1 MDTPLRGMI
10 VAITSSR
17 RAGDLAHII
26 SSFGGIPYVA
36 PTVGIDLR
44 QKESKEYLN
53 FLNTLLDNKFD
64 YIIFMTG
71 LSVYSLIA
79 TAKNWGLEKK
89 IIDFLNQVVV
99 IARSSKPKEA
109 LAKHGIKTDIVPVD
123 NTTEGIVKLLENHS
137 VMNKK
142 VAIIWP
148 GSYST
153 ILKDHLVKAG
163 ATVFE
168 YSNYSYS
175 IDINEIGPNLLEKM
189 GFNYVP
195 TDEGKVVQLIKDVNS
210 GRINVITFTSPPAVH
225 DLFYLAVVK
234 KMKQSLQISLNK
246 YVVVAAVGP
255 STARALKENGIN
267 VDVVP
272 EIYKMGP
279 MIKSISN
286 YLGKSSHLKIRKQ
299 RRHYLG
305 RI

>member
-44 QKESKEYLN
+44 QKGSKEYLN
-53 FLNTLLDNKFD
+53 FLNTLFDNKFD

-71 LSVYSLIA
+71 PSVYSLIS

-89 IIDFLNQVVV
+89 IIDLLNQVVV

-109 LAKHGIKTDIVPVD
+109 LAKHGIKTDIVPMD

-137 VMNKK
+137 MMNKN

-148 GSYST
+148 GSYSP
-153 ILKDHLVKAG
+153 ILRDHLVKAG
-163 ATVFE
+163 STVIE

-175 IDINEIGPNLLEKM
+175 LDINESGPSLLEMM
-189 GFNYVP
+189 GFNYESP
-195 TDEGKVVQLIKDVNS
+195 NEGKVVQLIKDVNS
-210 GRINVITFTSPPAVH
+210 GMINVITFTSPPAVH
-225 DLFYLAVVK
+225 DLFYLAFVK
-234 KMKQSLQISLNK
+234 KMKESLQISLNK
-246 YVVVAAVGP
+246 YVVVVAVGP
-255 STARALKENGIN
+255 SMARALEENGVH
-267 VDVVP
+267 VDVIP

-279 MIKSISN
+279 MVKSISN
-286 YLGKSSHLKIRKQ
+286 YLGKGSHLKLRKQ
-299 RRHYLG
+299 RRQY
-305 RI
+305 